1 MITRRHFLMLGTAA
15 LVGGCATDTPIA
27 GPIPELGF
35 QHLPPMFLNVGSIQV
50 KNEYLAPMKA
60 PNAEHRFPT
69 PPAQAMAGW
78 ARSRI
83 QAVGG
88 KNNGA
93 VATFVIEE
101 ASVKEVVLKKTEGF
115 KGLFTYEP
123 TERYD
128 AHCIGR
134 LEIVDANGAKGNVRV
149 EAMRSAEVSENATL
163 AEREKAWFEM
173 IEKLMGD
180 FNTQMD
186 EQIVQH
192 LSAWAP
198 LR

>member
-15 LVGGCATDTPIA
+15 IVSGCATDTPIA

-35 QHLPPMFLNVGSIQV
+35 QHLPPMFLNVGRVDV
-50 KNEYLAPMKA
+50 KNEFVSPMT
-60 PNAEHRFPT
+60 PPHAEHRFPT
-69 PPAQAMAGW
+69 PPSQAMANW
-78 ARSRI
+78 AQSRI

-88 KNNGA
+88 KGNGA

-128 AHCIGR
+128 AHCVGR
-134 LEIVDANGAKGNVRV
+134 LHIVDPDGSKGRVRV
-149 EAMRSAEVSENATL
+149 EAMRTVEISENATL

-186 EQIVQH
+186 EQIVTH
-192 LSAWAP
+192 LSHWAP
-198 LR
+198 IR

>member
-1 MITRRHFLMLGTAA
+1 MFTRRAILMLGTAA
-15 LVGGCATDTPIA
+15 IVSGCATDTPIA

-35 QHLPPMFLNVGSIQV
+35 QHLPPMFLNVGRVQV
-50 KNEYLAPMKA
+50 KNEYIAPMKA

-69 PPAQAMAGW
+69 PPAQAMASW
-78 ARSRI
+78 AKSRI
-83 QAVGG
+83 QPVGG
-88 KNNGA
+88 SANPA
-93 VATFVIEE
+93 VATFVIEQ
-101 ASVKEVVLKKTEGF
+101 ASVEEVVLKKTEGF

-134 LEIVDANGAKGNVRV
+134 LEIVDEGGAKGNVRV
-149 EAMRSAEVSENATL
+149 ESMRSVEVSENATL

-186 EQIVQH
+186 EQIVTH
-192 LSAWAP
+192 LGAWAP
-198 LR
+198 IR